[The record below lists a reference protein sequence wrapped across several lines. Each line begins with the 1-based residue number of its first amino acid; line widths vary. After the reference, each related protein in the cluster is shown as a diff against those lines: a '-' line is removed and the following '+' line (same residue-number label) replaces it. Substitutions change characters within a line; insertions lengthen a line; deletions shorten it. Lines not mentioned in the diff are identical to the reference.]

1 MARQGLALAGGVI
14 GGYFGGPVGAQI
26 GFAIGSAIGGMVD
39 PEKIP
44 GPKLGEIPF
53 QTGRDGVP
61 IPVGW
66 GICHTAGNIMQ
77 KNAIQEIEK
86 EEKGGKGGG
95 PVIISTHYYRT
106 FAIGIMRSI
115 TGPIAGILRIWEND
129 KLVYDKRATP
139 AIAIADTNAF
149 AAGIRI
155 YFGDDAQT
163 PDPDLEAEWGVGNCP
178 YYRGLPYIVF
188 VDKDLTDF
196 AGAIPQYRF
205 EIQTGADLS
214 VTSRPYPIEQ
224 IDGFQDNFGTDKV
237 RKFDVPIEGWDT
249 TASLNSV
256 GIAALRE
263 LYTYELEG
271 WDNTDTLTSI
281 LNDPVLVE
289 YTAETEGWD
298 NTDVPVSIT
307 LDPRLIEYDYDLE
320 GWDVTSTLTGI
331 TLT

>member
-1 MARQGLALAGGVI
+1 MARQGLALAGGII
-14 GGYFGGPVGAQI
+14 GSYFGPVGAQI

-44 GPKLGEIPF
+44 GPKLGDIPF

-66 GICHTAGNIMQ
+66 GVCHTAGNIIQ

-95 PVIISTHYYRT
+95 PVIITTHYYRT

-115 TGPIAGILRIWEND
+115 DGPIAGILRIWEND
-129 KLVYDKRATP
+129 KLVYDTRETP
-139 AIAIADTNAF
+139 AIAAADTSAF

-155 YFGDDAQT
+155 YYGDDAQT

-178 YYRGLPYIVF
+178 YYRGMPYIVF

-205 EIQTGADLS
+205 EIQTAGNGTI
-214 VTSRPYPIEQ
+214 TSRPYAIEQ
-224 IDGFQDNFGTDKV
+224 IDGLTGTFALADTRPMDV
-237 RKFDVPIEGWDT
+237 PLDAFDVT
-249 TASLNSV
+249 FAV
-256 GIAALRE
+256 
-263 LYTYELEG
+263 
-271 WDNTDTLTSI
+271 TSI
-281 LNDPVLVE
+281 VLDQPLVTYSMDVE
-289 YTAETEGWD
+289 GFD
-298 NTDVPVSIT
+298 NGFTLVDVA
-307 LDPRLIEYDYDLE
+307 LDPRLVTYELDTDAF
-320 GWDVTSTLTGI
+320 DVTFAVTSISLS
-331 TLT
+331 